1 MSVFGSGGKLVL
13 VLHTYVPRE
22 QYSCGFVLVVWF
34 WRDIVFGV
42 TYVLSVQ
49 YSCAVVSVFW
59 LWWDIVLKMRTPF
72 EFLLGYFIMIR

>member
-1 MSVFGSGGKLVL
+1 L
-13 VLHTYVPRE
+13 VLHTYILRA
-22 QYSCGFVLVVWF
+22 QYSCGVELVFCF
-34 WRDIVFGV
+34 WQEIVVGV

-59 LWWDIVLKMRTPF
+59 LWQEIVLKMGTPF